1 MLCVSEQ
8 RNVPKYKNKE
18 EDMKKGLLLRKL
30 WLFLAVLLPI
40 TLFVFTSAFAQ
51 TAPQSIKIGTVVP
64 LTGRMASG
72 VKYLKAGYEIAVK
85 HINANGG
92 VMVKEIGKKLPL
104 ELIMLDDESD
114 PVKTTSRLDKLY
126 SVDKVVAYLGGYSSL
141 LNVAGM
147 SAGEKNK
154 VPWIG
159 VTIAVFAPFSMSSD
173 QVKAFFDI
181 LESIPK
187 NERPTKI
194 AHFEEQSD
202 WGMECGKYLR
212 EIAKAKGYA
221 IVVDQKYATAANDFS
236 SLILAAKTASA
247 DALFSVPSPPQ
258 SMVIVRQ
265 MKQLDFAP
273 KVTTLIR
280 GPDLTT
286 YWDAMGA
293 DANYILSDGNWH
305 ENMPYPNN
313 KKLVQDFRTLFPQEK
328 NIGLPVGAAYAAVQ
342 ILADSIERAGSLNRE
357 KLRAAIAA
365 TNMVTVR
372 GPVKFR
378 PDGTGIIKYGLR
390 QWQNGKNE
398 LVSPPDIATAK
409 LLLAPPWNKR

>member
-1 MLCVSEQ
+1 MEKDRSF
-8 RNVPKYKNKE
+8 
-18 EDMKKGLLLRKL
+18 RKRG
-30 WLFLAVLLPI
+30 LFLGVFIVLM
-40 TLFVFTSAFAQ
+40 LFFSTSLFAQ
-51 TAPQSIKIGTVVP
+51 TAPKTVKIGTVVP

-72 VKYLKAGYEIAVK
+72 GKDVKVGYEIAIK
-85 HINANGG
+85 HINDNGG
-92 VMVKEIGKKLPL
+92 VMVKEFGRKLPI

-114 PVKTTSRLDKLY
+114 PVKTTARLDKLY

-154 VPWIG
+154 VPWVG
-159 VTIAVFAPFSMSSD
+159 VTIAVEGPFKRGFKYIFAPFSMSSD
-173 QVKAFFDI
+173 QVRAFYDI
-181 LESIPK
+181 LDSIPK
-187 NERPTKI
+187 PDRPTKI

-202 WGMECGKYLR
+202 WGVECGRYIR
-212 EIAKAKGYA
+212 EFAKKRGYT
-221 IVVDQKYATAANDFS
+221 VVTDQKYATAANDFS
-236 SLILAAKTASA
+236 SLILAAKSAGA

-265 MKQLDFAP
+265 MKQLDYAP

-305 ENMPYPNN
+305 ETMKYPNN
-313 KKLVQDFRTLFPQEK
+313 DKLVKDFYALFPKEK
-328 NIGLPVGAAYAAVQ
+328 SIGLPVGAAYAAVQ
-342 ILADSIERAGSLNRE
+342 ILADAIERAGSLDRD
-357 KLRAAIAA
+357 KIRDALST
-365 TNMVTVR
+365 TNLVTVR

-378 PDGTGIIKYGLR
+378 PDGTGIISYGLR
-390 QWQNGKNE
+390 QWQNGKLE
-398 LVSPPDIATAK
+398 LVSPPEAATAK
-409 LLLAPPWNKR
+409 LLIAPPWNKR

>member
-1 MLCVSEQ
+1 MDKRALI
-8 RNVPKYKNKE
+8 
-18 EDMKKGLLLRKL
+18 RKL
-30 WLFLAVLLPI
+30 WVCFIIGMPVL
-40 TLFVFTSAFAQ
+40 LFVFTPAFGQ
-51 TAPQSIKIGTVVP
+51 SAPQGIKIGAVVP

-72 VKYLKAGYEIAVK
+72 GKDLKAGYEIAVK
-85 HINANGG
+85 HINAAGG
-92 VMVKEIGKKLPL
+92 VMVKEAGKKLPIDF
-104 ELIMLDDESD
+104 IMLDDESD
-114 PVKTTSRLDKLY
+114 PVKTTARLDKLF
-126 SVDKVVAYLGGYSSL
+126 SIDKVAAYLGGYSSL

-154 VPWIG
+154 VPWVG
-159 VTIAVFAPFSMSSD
+159 VTIAVEGPFKKGFKYAFAPFSMSSD

-187 NERPTKI
+187 DERPTKI

-202 WGMECGKYLR
+202 WGVECGKYVK
-212 EIAKAKGYA
+212 EIAKAKGYTV
-221 IVVDQKYATAANDFS
+221 VVDEKYATAANDFS
-236 SLILAAKTASA
+236 SLILAAKKAGA

-265 MKQLDFAP
+265 MKQLDFAS
-273 KVTTLIR
+273 KVSTLIR

-305 ENMPYPNN
+305 ENMPYPKN
-313 KKLVQDFRTLFPQEK
+313 KDLVQDFRALFPQEK

-342 ILADSIERAGSLNRE
+342 ILTDAIERAGTLDRE
-357 KLRAAIAA
+357 SLRAAIAA
-365 TNMVTVR
+365 TDMMTVR

-398 LVSPPDIATAK
+398 LVSPPDVATAK

>member
-1 MLCVSEQ
+1 MNKMSVRKVTVLSALL
-8 RNVPKYKNKE
+8 VP
-18 EDMKKGLLLRKL
+18 L
-30 WLFLAVLLPI
+30 V
-40 TLFVFTSAFAQ
+40 LFVLTPVFAQ
-51 TAPQSIKIGTVVP
+51 APQTIKIGTVVP

-72 VKYLKAGYEIAVK
+72 GKDVKPGYEIAVK
-85 HINANGG
+85 HINAAGG
-92 VMVKEIGKKLPL
+92 VMVKELGKKLPL

-114 PVKTTSRLDKLY
+114 PVKTTARLDKLY

-154 VPWIG
+154 VPWVG
-159 VTIAVFAPFSMSSD
+159 VTIAVEGPFKRGFKYIFAPFSMSSD

-181 LESIPK
+181 LDSIPK

-202 WGMECGKYLR
+202 WGVECGKYLR
-212 EIAKAKGYA
+212 EMAKARGYT
-221 IVVDQKYATAANDFS
+221 VVTDQKYATAANDFS
-236 SLILAAKTASA
+236 SLILAAKAAGA
-247 DALFSVPSPPQ
+247 DTLYSVPSPPQ

-273 KVTTLIR
+273 KVTCLIR

-293 DANYILSDGNWH
+293 DANFILSDGNWH

-313 KKLVQDFRTLFPQEK
+313 KKLVQDYNAMFPQEK

-342 ILADSIERAGSLNRE
+342 ILADSIERAGSLDRD
-357 KLRAAIAA
+357 KIRAAIAA
-365 TNMVTVR
+365 TNMTTVR

-378 PDGTGIIKYGLR
+378 SDGTGIIKYGLR

-409 LLLAPPWNKR
+409 FLIATPWNKR

>member
-1 MLCVSEQ
+1 
-8 RNVPKYKNKE
+8 
-18 EDMKKGLLLRKL
+18 MKKKRLSGKP
-30 WLFLAVLLPI
+30 WLFIAILLSLAV
-40 TLFVFTSAFAQ
+40 FTFSSLYAQ
-51 TAPQSIKIGTVVP
+51 SAPQSIKIGAVVP

-72 VKYLKAGYEIAVK
+72 GKDLKTGYEIAVK
-85 HINANGG
+85 HINADGG
-92 VMVKEIGKKLPL
+92 IMVKEFGKKIPM
-104 ELIMLDDESD
+104 ELVMLDDESD
-114 PVKTTSRLDKLY
+114 PVKTTSRLEKLN
-126 SVDKVVAYLGGYSSL
+126 SVDKVTAYLGGYSSL

-159 VTIAVFAPFSMSSD
+159 VTIAVEGPFKKGFKYIFAPFSMSSD
-173 QVKAFFDI
+173 QVKAFFDV

-202 WGMECGKYLR
+202 WGVECGKYVR
-212 EIAKAKGYA
+212 EIAKAKGYTV
-221 IVVDQKYATAANDFS
+221 VVDQKYATAANDFS
-236 SLILAAKTASA
+236 SLILAAKSAGA

-265 MKQLDFAP
+265 MKQLDYAP

-286 YWDAMGA
+286 YWDAMGV

-313 KKLVQDFRTLFPQEK
+313 QRLVKDYRALYPQEK
-328 NIGLPVGAAYAAVQ
+328 NIGLPVGSAYAAVQ
-342 ILADSIERAGSLNRE
+342 ILANSIERAGSLDRE
-357 KLRAAIAA
+357 KIRATIGA
-365 TNMVTVR
+365 TDMMTVR

-398 LVSPPDIATAK
+398 LVSPSDVATAK
-409 LLLAPPWNKR
+409 MLIAPPWSKRK

>member
-1 MLCVSEQ
+1 MN
-8 RNVPKYKNKE
+8 RKA
-18 EDMKKGLLLRKL
+18 LLRKL
-30 WLFLAVLLPI
+30 WVFSIVVLPI
-40 TLFVFTSAFAQ
+40 VLFAFTSAFDQA
-51 TAPQSIKIGTVVP
+51 AAQSIKIGAVVP

-72 VKYLKAGYEIAVK
+72 GKDLKAGYEIAVK
-85 HINANGG
+85 HINAAGG
-92 VMVKEIGKKLPL
+92 IMVKETGKKMPI

-114 PVKTTSRLDKLY
+114 PVKTTARLDKLY

-154 VPWIG
+154 VPWVG
-159 VTIAVFAPFSMSSD
+159 VTIAVEGPFKKGFKYIFAPFSMSSD
-173 QVKAFFDI
+173 QVKGFFDV
-181 LESIPK
+181 LEMIPK

-202 WGMECGKYLR
+202 WGMECGKYVR
-212 EIAKAKGYA
+212 DMAKAKGYTV
-221 IVVDQKYATAANDFS
+221 VVDQKYATAANDFS
-236 SLILAAKTASA
+236 SLILAAKAAGA
-247 DALFSVPSPPQ
+247 DAVFSVPSPPQ
-258 SMVIVRQ
+258 SMIIVRQ
-265 MKQLDFAP
+265 MKQLDFSP

-286 YWDAMGA
+286 YWDAMGK
-293 DANYILSDGNWH
+293 DANYVLSDGNWH
-305 ENMPYPNN
+305 ENMPYPGN
-313 KKLVQDFRTLFPQEK
+313 KKLVQDFHALFPQEK

-342 ILADSIERAGSLNRE
+342 ILANAIEKAGSLDRE

-365 TNMVTVR
+365 TDMITVR

-398 LVSPPDIATAK
+398 LVSPSDVATAK
-409 LLLAPPWNKR
+409 LLVAPPWSKR